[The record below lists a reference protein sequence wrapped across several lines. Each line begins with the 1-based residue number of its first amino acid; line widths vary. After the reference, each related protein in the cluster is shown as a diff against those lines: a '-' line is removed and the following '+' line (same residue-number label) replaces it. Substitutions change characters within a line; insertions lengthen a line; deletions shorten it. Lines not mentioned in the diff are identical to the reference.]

1 MVQLLRETLVVS
13 YKVKHNFNQTVQQF
27 HFQRNLHN
35 ICAEQ
40 NLYENVLSSFIHN
53 P

>member
-13 YKVKHNFNQTVQQF
+13 YKVKLNFNQMVQQF
-27 HFQRNLHN
+27 HFQRNLQRM
-35 ICAEQ
+35 CRQ
-40 NLYENVLSSFIHN
+40 NLYESVLSSFIHN